1 MDKKPEKLV
10 PEVRFKGFAD
20 DWEQRKLGEFYSFKN
35 GLNKGKEYFGHG
47 VPIVNYTD
55 VYHHRSLE
63 LKDLKG
69 KVELTSNEV
78 KNNSAKTGD
87 LFFTRTSETIDE
99 IGFPAI
105 LLSASNDTVFSGF
118 LIRVRPIGGDP
129 LDLLFK
135 KYVFYTKTFRQEMM
149 RKSTITTRALTSG
162 KNLSSMIM
170 KFPDKIKE
178 QNSIGNLLT
187 KLDNLITL
195 QQRKLEQLT
204 QLKKALQQKLFSNS
218 FQEKPLLRILHG
230 DNSWWNS
237 YIGEV
242 FTERVDKGSSEK
254 LLSVS
259 ITDGVYPFDESKR
272 KNNSSNDKHNYKK
285 VFQNDIA
292 YNSMRLWQGALG
304 VSNYEG
310 IVSPAYTVLKP
321 LANQNSIFYEFMFKN
336 IDMLHIFQRN
346 SQGLTSDTWNLKF
359 NQLQHIKIKTTN
371 LNSQNKIAKLLI
383 KIEELKND
391 ESNYYHNLMTLK
403 KYLLQKLFI

>member
-1 MDKKPEKLV
+1 MNVK
-10 PEVRFKGFAD
+10 
-20 DWEQRKLGEFYSFKN
+20 WEQRKLGEVILDYKRKNNNDRLPVLTSSFQGIEYQEKHFGSQQKHDTSDYN
-35 GLNKGKEYFGHG
+35 VLPKEYMTYRNRSDNGYFRFNINNLG
-47 VPIVNYTD
+47 VTGIVSKFYPVFTTINTNKLFLASYIN
-55 VYHHRSLE
+55 HNHRLKNHFKVVSVGTSQHVLSLRNF
-63 LKDLKG
+63 K
-69 KVELTSNEV
+69 
-78 KNNSAKTGD
+78 KT
-87 LFFTRTSETIDE
+87 
-99 IGFPAI
+99 
-105 LLSASNDTVFSGF
+105 N
-118 LIRVRPIGGDP
+118 
-129 LDLLFK
+129 LLFPSK
-135 KYVFYTKTFRQEMM
+135 DEQDQ
-149 RKSTITTRALTSG
+149 IG
-162 KNLSSMIM
+162 K
-170 KFPDKIKE
+170 FF
-178 QNSIGNLLT
+178 NLL
-187 KLDNLITL
+187 NRAITL
-195 QQRKLEQLT
+195 QQRKLEQLK
-204 QLKKALQQKLFSNS
+204 LLEKAHQQKLFPNS

-272 KNNSSNDKHNYKK
+272 KNNSSDDKHNYKK

-304 VSNYEG
+304 VSKYEG

-321 LANQNSIFYEFMFKN
+321 LPNQNSIFYEFMFKN

-383 KIEELKND
+383 KIEELKNN

>member
-1 MDKKPEKLV
+1 MGE
-10 PEVRFKGFAD
+10 
-20 DWEQRKLGEFYSFKN
+20 LGSVQMNKRIFKN
-35 GLNKGKEYFGHG
+35 QTSESGDVPFYKIGTFGKKADAYISNSLYQDYKEKYPYPNKG
-47 VPIVNYTD
+47 
-55 VYHHRSLE
+55 
-63 LKDLKG
+63 DL
-69 KVELTSNEV
+69 L
-78 KNNSAKTGD
+78 
-87 LFFTRTSETIDE
+87 I
-99 IGFPAI
+99 
-105 LLSASNDTVFSGF
+105 SASGSIGRIVEYKGQKAYYQDSNIVWLEHNNHVLNSFLKAFYQIVKWDGTEGSTIKRLYNKNILNTKIKLPKVKEQKVLGTLISTV
-118 LIRVRPIGGDP
+118 
-129 LDLLFK
+129 DLLI
-135 KYVFYTKTFRQEMM
+135 
-149 RKSTITTRALTSG
+149 S
-162 KNLSSMIM
+162 
-170 KFPDKIKE
+170 
-178 QNSIGNLLT
+178 
-187 KLDNLITL
+187 L
-195 QQRKLEQLT
+195 QQRKLEQLK
-204 QLKKALQQKLFSNS
+204 LLEKALQQKLFPNS

-304 VSNYEG
+304 VSKYEG

-383 KIEELKND
+383 KIEELKNN
-391 ESNYYHNLMTLK
+391 ESNYYHNLMILK

>member
-10 PEVRFKGFAD
+10 PEVRFKGFTD
-20 DWEQRKLGEFYSFKN
+20 DWEQHKLGEVAKVTMGQSPSSK
-35 GLNKGKEYFGHG
+35 
-47 VPIVNYTD
+47 NYTD
-55 VYHHRSLE
+55 NPNDYVLVQGNA
-63 LKDLKG
+63 DLK
-69 KVELTSNEV
+69 SNEISPRV
-78 KNNSAKTGD
+78 WTKEVTKKVHKGEFIMTVRAPVGYLATANMDAVIGRGVAAIDGNKYLYYLLQTKLLD
-87 LFFTRTSETIDE
+87 RTWEK
-99 IGFPAI
+99 
-105 LLSASNDTVFSGF
+105 LSSGSTFESISSND
-118 LIRVRPIGGDP
+118 I
-129 LDLLFK
+129 
-135 KYVFYTKTFRQEMM
+135 
-149 RKSTITTRALTSG
+149 
-162 KNLSSMIM
+162 KNLE
-170 KFPDKIKE
+170 IKVTE
-178 QNSIGNLLT
+178 T
-187 KLDNLITL
+187 EEEKLIAKLMDTVTYFVTL
-195 QQRKLEQLT
+195 QQRKLEQLK
-204 QLKKALQQKLFSNS
+204 LLEKALQQKLFPNS

-304 VSNYEG
+304 VSKYEG

-383 KIEELKND
+383 KIEELKNN
-391 ESNYYHNLMTLK
+391 ESNYYHNLMILK

>member
-1 MDKKPEKLV
+1 MNKGWEQHKLE
-10 PEVRFKGFAD
+10 EVVSVFDGTHQTPNYKTKGIMFLSVENINTLLSNKYISENEYRQRFKIKPQYLDVFMTRIGTIGKTNVITTHKPIAYYVSLALLRP
-20 DWEQRKLGEFYSFKN
+20 QNIQSFFLSFIIQTSKVQQDIWKRT
-35 GLNKGKEYFGHG
+35 LQIAFPQKINK
-47 VPIVNYTD
+47 
-55 VYHHRSLE
+55 
-63 LKDLKG
+63 
-69 KVELTSNEV
+69 
-78 KNNSAKTGD
+78 
-87 LFFTRTSETIDE
+87 DE
-99 IGFPAI
+99 IGKVTLA
-105 LLSASNDTVFSGF
+105 L
-118 LIRVRPIGGDP
+118 P
-129 LDLLFK
+129 L
-135 KYVFYTKTFRQEMM
+135 Q
-149 RKSTITTRALTSG
+149 
-162 KNLSSMIM
+162 
-170 KFPDKIKE
+170 KE
-178 QNSIGNLLT
+178 QIDIEKLLL
-187 KLDNLITL
+187 KLDKLITL
-195 QQRKLEQLT
+195 QQRKLEQLK
-204 QLKKALQQKLFSNS
+204 LLEKAHQQKLFPNS

-272 KNNSSNDKHNYKK
+272 KNNSSDDKHNYKK

-304 VSNYEG
+304 VSKYEG

-321 LANQNSIFYEFMFKN
+321 LPNQNSIFYEFMFKN

-383 KIEELKND
+383 KIEELKNN

-403 KYLLQKLFI
+403 KYLLQKLFL

>member
-87 LFFTRTSETIDE
+87 LFFTRTSETIDK

-162 KNLSSMIM
+162 KNLGFTILSTDVFNI
-170 KFPDKIKE
+170 
-178 QNSIGNLLT
+178 
-187 KLDNLITL
+187 
-195 QQRKLEQLT
+195 R
-204 QLKKALQQKLFSNS
+204 AL
-218 FQEKPLLRILHG
+218 
-230 DNSWWNS
+230 
-237 YIGEV
+237 
-242 FTERVDKGSSEK
+242 
-254 LLSVS
+254 
-259 ITDGVYPFDESKR
+259 
-272 KNNSSNDKHNYKK
+272 
-285 VFQNDIA
+285 
-292 YNSMRLWQGALG
+292 
-304 VSNYEG
+304 
-310 IVSPAYTVLKP
+310 
-321 LANQNSIFYEFMFKN
+321 
-336 IDMLHIFQRN
+336 
-346 SQGLTSDTWNLKF
+346 
-359 NQLQHIKIKTTN
+359 
-371 LNSQNKIAKLLI
+371 
-383 KIEELKND
+383 
-391 ESNYYHNLMTLK
+391 
-403 KYLLQKLFI
+403 

>member
-1 MDKKPEKLV
+1 
-10 PEVRFKGFAD
+10 
-20 DWEQRKLGEFYSFKN
+20 WEQHKLGEVVSVFDGTHQTPNYKTKGIMFLSVENINTLLSNKYISENEYRQRFKIKPQYLDVFMTRIGTIGKTNVITTHKPIAYYVSLALLRPQNIQSFFLSFIIQTSKVQQDIWKRT
-35 GLNKGKEYFGHG
+35 LQIAFPQKINK
-47 VPIVNYTD
+47 
-55 VYHHRSLE
+55 
-63 LKDLKG
+63 
-69 KVELTSNEV
+69 
-78 KNNSAKTGD
+78 
-87 LFFTRTSETIDE
+87 DE
-99 IGFPAI
+99 IGKVTLA
-105 LLSASNDTVFSGF
+105 L
-118 LIRVRPIGGDP
+118 P
-129 LDLLFK
+129 L
-135 KYVFYTKTFRQEMM
+135 Q
-149 RKSTITTRALTSG
+149 
-162 KNLSSMIM
+162 
-170 KFPDKIKE
+170 KE
-178 QNSIGNLLT
+178 QIDIEKLLL
-187 KLDNLITL
+187 KLDKLITL
-195 QQRKLEQLT
+195 QQRKLEQLK
-204 QLKKALQQKLFSNS
+204 LLEKALQQKLFPNS

-230 DNSWWNS
+230 DNSWWNN

-272 KNNSSNDKHNYKK
+272 KNNSSDDKHNYKK

-304 VSNYEG
+304 VSKYEG

-321 LANQNSIFYEFMFKN
+321 LPNQNSIFYEFMFKN

-383 KIEELKND
+383 KIEELKNN

>member
-1 MDKKPEKLV
+1 MGETLT
-10 PEVRFKGFAD
+10 GF
-20 DWEQRKLGEFYSFKN
+20 EY
-35 GLNKGKEYFGHG
+35 GLNT
-47 VPIVNYTD
+47 PATD
-55 VYHHRSLE
+55 YDGINKYLRITDIDDVSHKFDISHLTSPK
-63 LKDLKG
+63 LKDDNYLLANGDILFARTGASVGKSYRYSNIDG
-69 KVELTSNEV
+69 KVYY
-78 KNNSAKTGD
+78 A
-87 LFFTRTSETIDE
+87 
-99 IGFPAI
+99 
-105 LLSASNDTVFSGF
+105 GF
-118 LIRVRPIGGDP
+118 LIKAHIKDHFSTNFIF
-129 LDLLFK
+129 DTTLLPRYHYFVQVTSMRSGQPGINAK
-135 KYVFYTKTFRQEMM
+135 EYQKYIIYTPSE
-149 RKSTITTRALTSG
+149 S
-162 KNLSSMIM
+162 
-170 KFPDKIKE
+170 E
-178 QNSIGNLLT
+178 QNKISDLILT
-187 KLDNLITL
+187 IQKLIDL
-195 QQRKLEQLT
+195 QQRKLEQLK
-204 QLKKALQQKLFSNS
+204 LLEKAHQQKLFPNS

-272 KNNSSNDKHNYKK
+272 KNNSSDDKHNYKK

-304 VSNYEG
+304 VSKYEG

-321 LANQNSIFYEFMFKN
+321 LPNQNSIFYEFMFKN

-383 KIEELKND
+383 KIEELKNN

-403 KYLLQKLFI
+403 KYLIQKLFL

>member
-1 MDKKPEKLV
+1 MG
-10 PEVRFKGFAD
+10 EVAKVTMG
-20 DWEQRKLGEFYSFKN
+20 QSPSSK
-35 GLNKGKEYFGHG
+35 
-47 VPIVNYTD
+47 NYTD
-55 VYHHRSLE
+55 NPNDYVLVQGNA
-63 LKDLKG
+63 DLK
-69 KVELTSNEV
+69 SNEISPRV
-78 KNNSAKTGD
+78 WTKEVTKQVHKGEFIMTVRAPVGYLATANMDAVIGRGVAAIDGNKYLYYLLQTKLLD
-87 LFFTRTSETIDE
+87 RTWEK
-99 IGFPAI
+99 
-105 LLSASNDTVFSGF
+105 LSSGSTFESISSND
-118 LIRVRPIGGDP
+118 I
-129 LDLLFK
+129 
-135 KYVFYTKTFRQEMM
+135 
-149 RKSTITTRALTSG
+149 
-162 KNLSSMIM
+162 KNLE
-170 KFPDKIKE
+170 IKVTE
-178 QNSIGNLLT
+178 T
-187 KLDNLITL
+187 EEEKLIAKLMDTVTYFVTL
-195 QQRKLEQLT
+195 QQRKLEQLK
-204 QLKKALQQKLFSNS
+204 LLEKALQQKLFPNS

-272 KNNSSNDKHNYKK
+272 KNNSSDDKHNYKK

-304 VSNYEG
+304 VSKYEG

-321 LANQNSIFYEFMFKN
+321 LPNQNSIFYEFMFKN

-383 KIEELKND
+383 KIEELKNN

>member
-10 PEVRFKGFAD
+10 PEVRFKGFTD
-20 DWEQRKLGEFYSFKN
+20 DWEHRKFDNVVKRINDKDDNPRLPHIEFENIISGNGTLNKNIKDLNSKKIGTKFQKEDILFGKLRPYLKNWYFAKENGIAVGDFWVLRAKRISVFVYYLIQTEKFYS
-35 GLNKGKEYFGHG
+35 
-47 VPIVNYTD
+47 I
-55 VYHHRSLE
+55 
-63 LKDLKG
+63 
-69 KVELTSNEV
+69 
-78 KNNSAKTGD
+78 A
-87 LFFTRTSETIDE
+87 
-99 IGFPAI
+99 
-105 LLSASNDTVFSGF
+105 
-118 LIRVRPIGGDP
+118 
-129 LDLLFK
+129 
-135 KYVFYTKTFRQEMM
+135 
-149 RKSTITTRALTSG
+149 
-162 KNLSSMIM
+162 NLSSGSKMPRSDWNLVSNSRFN
-170 KFPDKIKE
+170 FPENTIESIK
-178 QNSIGNLLT
+178 IGNLILQ
-187 KLDNLITL
+187 LDKLITL
-195 QQRKLEQLT
+195 QQRKLEQLK
-204 QLKKALQQKLFSNS
+204 LLEKALQQKLFPNS

-272 KNNSSNDKHNYKK
+272 KNNSSDDKHNYKK

-304 VSNYEG
+304 VSKYEG

-321 LANQNSIFYEFMFKN
+321 LPNQNSIFYESMFKN

-383 KIEELKND
+383 KIEELKNN
-391 ESNYYHNLMTLK
+391 ESNL
-403 KYLLQKLFI
+403 

>member
-10 PEVRFKGFAD
+10 PEVRFKGFTD
-20 DWEQRKLGEFYSFKN
+20 DWEQHKLGDIANIGDGLHGTPKYDANGKYHFINGNNLIDGKIQITKETKRVSYS
-35 GLNKGKEYFGHG
+35 
-47 VPIVNYTD
+47 
-55 VYHHRSLE
+55 
-63 LKDLKG
+63 
-69 KVELTSNEV
+69 
-78 KNNSAKTGD
+78 A
-87 LFFTRTSETIDE
+87 
-99 IGFPAI
+99 
-105 LLSASNDTVFSGF
+105 LSD
-118 LIRVRPIGGDP
+118 D
-129 LDLLFK
+129 D
-135 KYVFYTKTFRQEMM
+135 
-149 RKSTITTRALTSG
+149 KS
-162 KNLSSMIM
+162 
-170 KFPDKIKE
+170 
-178 QNSIGNLLT
+178 
-187 KLDNLITL
+187 LDNLTILMSINGTIGQLAFYNKEPIKLGKSVAYIRFGNLSTLSFYYGALMASNTQQYFNRRVTGTTIKNLGLNEIRNFKYPIPSETEQKKIGKLIKLLNATITL
-195 QQRKLEQLT
+195 QQRKLEQLK
-204 QLKKALQQKLFSNS
+204 LLEKALQQKLFPNS

-304 VSNYEG
+304 VSKYEG

-383 KIEELKND
+383 KIEELKNN
-391 ESNYYHNLMTLK
+391 ESNYYHNLMILK

>member
-10 PEVRFKGFAD
+10 PEVRFKGFTD
-20 DWEQRKLGEFYSFKN
+20 DWEHRKFDNVVKRINDKDDNPRLPHIEFENIISGNGTLNKNIKDLNSKKIGTKFQKEDILFGKLRPYLKNWYFAKENGIAVGDFWVLRAKRISVFVYYLIQTEKFYS
-35 GLNKGKEYFGHG
+35 
-47 VPIVNYTD
+47 I
-55 VYHHRSLE
+55 
-63 LKDLKG
+63 
-69 KVELTSNEV
+69 
-78 KNNSAKTGD
+78 A
-87 LFFTRTSETIDE
+87 
-99 IGFPAI
+99 
-105 LLSASNDTVFSGF
+105 
-118 LIRVRPIGGDP
+118 
-129 LDLLFK
+129 
-135 KYVFYTKTFRQEMM
+135 
-149 RKSTITTRALTSG
+149 
-162 KNLSSMIM
+162 NLSSGSKMPRSDWNLVSNSRFN
-170 KFPDKIKE
+170 FPENTIESIK
-178 QNSIGNLLT
+178 IGNLILQ
-187 KLDNLITL
+187 LDKLITL
-195 QQRKLEQLT
+195 QQRKLEQLK
-204 QLKKALQQKLFSNS
+204 LLEKALQQKLFPNS

-272 KNNSSNDKHNYKK
+272 KNNSSDDKHNYKK

-304 VSNYEG
+304 VSKYEG

-321 LANQNSIFYEFMFKN
+321 LPNQNSIFYESMFKN

-383 KIEELKND
+383 KIEELKNN

>member
-204 QLKKALQQKLFSNS
+204 QLKKALQQKLFPNS

-359 NQLQHIKIKTTN
+359 NQLQHIKIKTPKF
-371 LNSQNKIAKLLI
+371 Q
-383 KIEELKND
+383 E
-391 ESNYYHNLMTLK
+391 
-403 KYLLQKLFI
+403 

>member
-1 MDKKPEKLV
+1 MPGQLMYGKLDFLHAAFGIVPSYLRGFESTTDSPAFDIVSGDPSFLLNEFLRKRFYERYGLMANGSRKAKRVHEKDFLNM
-10 PEVRFKGFAD
+10 A
-20 DWEQRKLGEFYSFKN
+20 FYSGSDEEQYKI
-35 GLNKGKEYFGHG
+35 GA
-47 VPIVNYTD
+47 II
-55 VYHHRSLE
+55 
-63 LKDLKG
+63 
-69 KVELTSNEV
+69 
-78 KNNSAKTGD
+78 
-87 LFFTRTSETIDE
+87 ETI
-99 IGFPAI
+99 
-105 LLSASNDTVFSGF
+105 
-118 LIRVRPIGGDP
+118 
-129 LDLLFK
+129 
-135 KYVFYTKTFRQEMM
+135 
-149 RKSTITTRALTSG
+149 
-162 KNLSSMIM
+162 
-170 KFPDKIKE
+170 
-178 QNSIGNLLT
+178 NS
-187 KLDNLITL
+187 LITL
-195 QQRKLEQLT
+195 QQRKLEQLK
-204 QLKKALQQKLFSNS
+204 LLEKALQQKLFPNS

-272 KNNSSNDKHNYKK
+272 KNNSSDDKHNYKK

-304 VSNYEG
+304 VSKYEG

-321 LANQNSIFYEFMFKN
+321 LPNQNSIFYEFMFKN

-383 KIEELKND
+383 KIEELKNN

>member
-10 PEVRFKGFAD
+10 PEVRFKGFTD
-20 DWEQRKLGEFYSFKN
+20 DWEQRKLSTLVTLHARIGWQN
-35 GLNKGKEYFGHG
+35 L
-47 VPIVNYTD
+47 
-55 VYHHRSLE
+55 
-63 LKDLKG
+63 
-69 KVELTSNEV
+69 
-78 KNNSAKTGD
+78 
-87 LFFTRTSETIDE
+87 RTSEFLDSGNYMLITGTDFNNGKIDYSKVHYVEKNRYDQDPKLQLHNGNILITKDGTIGKVAYVDRLKMPATLNAGIFNVTIKNKDE
-99 IGFPAI
+99 TNNKYLFNYLNAPFLMKYATAESTGGTIKHLNQKVLVNFP
-105 LLSASNDTVFSGF
+105 V
-118 LIRVRPIGGDP
+118 PI
-129 LDLLFK
+129 
-135 KYVFYTKTFRQEMM
+135 
-149 RKSTITTRALTSG
+149 
-162 KNLSSMIM
+162 SS
-170 KFPDKIKE
+170 IKE
-178 QNSIGNLLT
+178 QNKISNLLEIIN
-187 KLDNLITL
+187 KLLSL
-195 QQRKLEQLT
+195 QQRKLEQLK
-204 QLKKALQQKLFSNS
+204 LLEKALQQKLFPNS

-272 KNNSSNDKHNYKK
+272 KNNSSDDKHNYKK

-304 VSNYEG
+304 VSKYEG

-321 LANQNSIFYEFMFKN
+321 LPNQNSIFYEFMFKN

-383 KIEELKND
+383 KIEELKNN

>member
-1 MDKKPEKLV
+1 MN
-10 PEVRFKGFAD
+10 KG
-20 DWEQRKLGEFYSFKN
+20 WEQHKLGETLTGFEY
-35 GLNKGKEYFGHG
+35 GLNT
-47 VPIVNYTD
+47 PATD
-55 VYHHRSLE
+55 YDGINKYLRITDIDDVSHKFDISHLTSPK
-63 LKDLKG
+63 LKDDNYLLANGDILFARTGASVGKSYRYSNIDG
-69 KVELTSNEV
+69 KVYY
-78 KNNSAKTGD
+78 A
-87 LFFTRTSETIDE
+87 
-99 IGFPAI
+99 
-105 LLSASNDTVFSGF
+105 GF
-118 LIRVRPIGGDP
+118 LIKAHIKDHFSTNFIF
-129 LDLLFK
+129 DTTLLPRYHYFVQVTSMRSGQPGINAK
-135 KYVFYTKTFRQEMM
+135 EYQKYIIYTPSE
-149 RKSTITTRALTSG
+149 S
-162 KNLSSMIM
+162 
-170 KFPDKIKE
+170 E
-178 QNSIGNLLT
+178 QNKISDLILT
-187 KLDNLITL
+187 IQKLIDL
-195 QQRKLEQLT
+195 QQRKLEQLK
-204 QLKKALQQKLFSNS
+204 LLEKAHQQKLFPNS

-272 KNNSSNDKHNYKK
+272 KNNSSDDKHNYKK

-304 VSNYEG
+304 VSKYEG

-321 LANQNSIFYEFMFKN
+321 LPNQNSIFYEFMFKN

-383 KIEELKND
+383 KIEELKNN

-403 KYLLQKLFI
+403 KYLIQKLFL

>member
-10 PEVRFKGFAD
+10 PEVRFKGFTD
-20 DWEQRKLGEFYSFKN
+20 DWEQHKPKDYLRESRILGHSGRNSLKLTVKLWGKGIVAKKTIGNGSQNTKYYKRMPGQLMYGKLDFLHAAFGIVPSYLRGFESTTDSPAFDIVSGDPSFLLNEFLRKRFYERYGLMANGSRKAKRVHEKDFLNMAFYSGSDEEQYKI
-35 GLNKGKEYFGHG
+35 GA
-47 VPIVNYTD
+47 II
-55 VYHHRSLE
+55 
-63 LKDLKG
+63 
-69 KVELTSNEV
+69 
-78 KNNSAKTGD
+78 
-87 LFFTRTSETIDE
+87 ETI
-99 IGFPAI
+99 
-105 LLSASNDTVFSGF
+105 
-118 LIRVRPIGGDP
+118 
-129 LDLLFK
+129 
-135 KYVFYTKTFRQEMM
+135 
-149 RKSTITTRALTSG
+149 
-162 KNLSSMIM
+162 
-170 KFPDKIKE
+170 
-178 QNSIGNLLT
+178 NS
-187 KLDNLITL
+187 LITL
-195 QQRKLEQLT
+195 QQRKLEQLK
-204 QLKKALQQKLFSNS
+204 LLEKALQQKLFPNS

-272 KNNSSNDKHNYKK
+272 KNNSSDDKHNYKK

-304 VSNYEG
+304 VSKYEG

-321 LANQNSIFYEFMFKN
+321 LPNQNSIFYEFMFKN

-383 KIEELKND
+383 KIEELKNN

>member
-1 MDKKPEKLV
+1 MGETLT
-10 PEVRFKGFAD
+10 GF
-20 DWEQRKLGEFYSFKN
+20 EY
-35 GLNKGKEYFGHG
+35 GLNT
-47 VPIVNYTD
+47 PATD
-55 VYHHRSLE
+55 YDGINKYLRITDIDDVSHKFDISHLTSPK
-63 LKDLKG
+63 LKDDNYLLANGDILFARTGASVGKSYRYSNIDG
-69 KVELTSNEV
+69 KVYY
-78 KNNSAKTGD
+78 A
-87 LFFTRTSETIDE
+87 
-99 IGFPAI
+99 
-105 LLSASNDTVFSGF
+105 GF
-118 LIRVRPIGGDP
+118 LIKAHIKDHFSTNFIF
-129 LDLLFK
+129 DTTLLPRYHYFVQVTSMRSGQPGINAK
-135 KYVFYTKTFRQEMM
+135 EYQKYIIYTPSE
-149 RKSTITTRALTSG
+149 S
-162 KNLSSMIM
+162 
-170 KFPDKIKE
+170 E
-178 QNSIGNLLT
+178 QNKISDLILT
-187 KLDNLITL
+187 IQKLIDL
-195 QQRKLEQLT
+195 QQRKLEQLK
-204 QLKKALQQKLFSNS
+204 LLEKAHQQKLFPNS

-272 KNNSSNDKHNYKK
+272 KNNSSDDKHNYKK

-304 VSNYEG
+304 VSKYEG

-321 LANQNSIFYEFMFKN
+321 LPNQNSIFYEFMFKN

-383 KIEELKND
+383 KIEELKNN

-403 KYLLQKLFI
+403 KYLLQKLFL

>member
-10 PEVRFKGFAD
+10 PEVRFKGFTD
-20 DWEQRKLGEFYSFKN
+20 DWEQRKLGETVFVNSGKDYKGLQKGNIPVYGTGGYMLSVNKYLSNKDAIGIGRKGTINNPYILKAPFWTVDTLFYAIPQNQSDIEFMNAIFQNVNWHKYD
-35 GLNKGKEYFGHG
+35 ESTG
-47 VPIVNYTD
+47 VP
-55 VYHHRSLE
+55 SL
-63 LKDLKG
+63 
-69 KVELTSNEV
+69 S
-78 KNNSAKTGD
+78 
-87 LFFTRTSETIDE
+87 
-99 IGFPAI
+99 
-105 LLSASNDTVFSGF
+105 
-118 LIRVRPIGGDP
+118 
-129 LDLLFK
+129 
-135 KYVFYTKTFRQEMM
+135 
-149 RKSTITTRALTSG
+149 KSTINQVKVYTTSLREQAAIGSL
-162 KNLSSMIM
+162 LH
-170 KFPDKIKE
+170 KIEKTI
-178 QNSIGNLLT
+178 S
-187 KLDNLITL
+187 L
-195 QQRKLEQLT
+195 QQRKLEQLK
-204 QLKKALQQKLFSNS
+204 LLEKALQQKLFPNS

-304 VSNYEG
+304 VSKYEG

-383 KIEELKND
+383 KIEELKNN
-391 ESNYYHNLMTLK
+391 ESNYYHNLMILK

>member
-10 PEVRFKGFAD
+10 PEVRFKGFTD
-20 DWEQRKLGEFYSFKN
+20 DWEQRELGEVAKVTMGQSPSSK
-35 GLNKGKEYFGHG
+35 
-47 VPIVNYTD
+47 NYTD
-55 VYHHRSLE
+55 NPNDYVLVQGNA
-63 LKDLKG
+63 DLK
-69 KVELTSNEV
+69 SNEISPRV
-78 KNNSAKTGD
+78 WTKEVTKQVHKGEFIMTVRAPVGYLATANMDAVIGRGVAAIDGNKYLYYLLQTKLLD
-87 LFFTRTSETIDE
+87 RTWEK
-99 IGFPAI
+99 
-105 LLSASNDTVFSGF
+105 LSSGSTFESISSND
-118 LIRVRPIGGDP
+118 I
-129 LDLLFK
+129 
-135 KYVFYTKTFRQEMM
+135 
-149 RKSTITTRALTSG
+149 
-162 KNLSSMIM
+162 KNLE
-170 KFPDKIKE
+170 IKVTE
-178 QNSIGNLLT
+178 T
-187 KLDNLITL
+187 EEEKLIAKLMDTVTYFVTL
-195 QQRKLEQLT
+195 QQRKLEQLK
-204 QLKKALQQKLFSNS
+204 LLEKALQQKLFPNS

-272 KNNSSNDKHNYKK
+272 KNNSSDDKHNYKK

-304 VSNYEG
+304 VSKYEG

-321 LANQNSIFYEFMFKN
+321 LPNQNSIFYEFMFKN

-383 KIEELKND
+383 KIEELKNN